1 MTNDELNT
9 KIYEKLFA
17 EQQEYKGWLL
27 TQSPE
32 DILQH
37 AYKYTIREDIV
48 LAMEYLDLTDEQ
60 AKALIDSEK
69 PLESIFN
76 AFENIEGN
84 HMDDVRDCIENKA
97 NETIAAQKEV
107 LRSLPLY
114 IYSANFAKE
123 HRELEVYRASHRAN
137 VECKNAIENAISN
150 HYRDNRLNPDCVQ
163 EVIDRFGME
172 RTAFI
177 LANTVQ
183 DKDWDGRIADE
194 NKKWAKEFPISNNSD
209 SWGGRRTHEYVC
221 TQSHPGLI
229 NIFVNQFRKEQEA
242 AKEKKPSV
250 LKKLKEISIER
261 QPKAPSK
268 KKEVEL

>member
-1 MTNDELNT
+1 MTNEELNT

-32 DILQH
+32 DILKH
-37 AYKYTIREDIV
+37 AYEYTIRDDIV

-123 HRELEVYRASHRAN
+123 HSELEVYRASHRAN

-150 HYRDNRLNPDCVQ
+150 HYRDNRLNPACVQ

-183 DKDWDGRIADE
+183 DKDWDTTNGIIILVMA
-194 NKKWAKEFPISNNSD
+194 FLVSP
-209 SWGGRRTHEYVC
+209 V
-221 TQSHPGLI
+221 GLPM
-229 NIFVNQFRKEQEA
+229 VA
-242 AKEKKPSV
+242 AWMIGQMQRLRYFLQDAV
-250 LKKLKEISIER
+250 YG
-261 QPKAPSK
+261 
-268 KKEVEL
+268 